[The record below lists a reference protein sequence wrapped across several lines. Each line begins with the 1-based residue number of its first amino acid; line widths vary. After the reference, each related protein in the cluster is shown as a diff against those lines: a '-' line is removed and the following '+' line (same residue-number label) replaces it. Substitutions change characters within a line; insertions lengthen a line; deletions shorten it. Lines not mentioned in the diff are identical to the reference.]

1 MKVNELIQKL
11 QSFDQNL
18 DVIVMDLNLNS
29 KHDDSEGSS
38 EGVYPEFDVEVLQ
51 STTNQD
57 FLSITCNYSVA
68 EPLTN

>member
-1 MKVNELIQKL
+1 
-11 QSFDQNL
+11 
-18 DVIVMDLNLNS
+18 MDLNLNS

-57 FLSITCNYSVA
+57 FLSITCNYSIA